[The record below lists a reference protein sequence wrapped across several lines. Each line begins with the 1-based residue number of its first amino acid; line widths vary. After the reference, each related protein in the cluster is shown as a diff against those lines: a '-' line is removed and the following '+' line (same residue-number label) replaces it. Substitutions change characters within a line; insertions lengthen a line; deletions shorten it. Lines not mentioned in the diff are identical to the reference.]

1 MHSQQQAFRESEYTR
16 SYHVYFCNNC
26 LQVLLIEKEKPINQ
40 HKMETLS
47 RQACPGCR
55 LSLSESLSVRSANS
69 SSKITSWKNPQINLQ
84 TVKQLYKA
92 KFIRASS
99 THGLF
104 SKITFIDN
112 LIGGLRSDSVALITG
127 TTIPHLLAQRYSV
140 SVQLP
145 ESLGGLSGSA
155 LFIDGGNSFDVYLFT
170 SIAREYGID
179 YQKALENITIS
190 RAFTPY
196 ELLQLIRHTID
207 EVFEDHE
214 PEVLVISS
222 IFNLFT
228 KDFEEEESSRMIREL
243 GEGIIRVS
251 KMRQIPIIITST
263 CNEYHEFLFRN
274 YCNIRVHFQEEKYR
288 IRSVLSRHPLR
299 KRTEVI
305 QPISFQTYN
314 QSMLVPLEAVVHG

>member
-1 MHSQQQAFRESEYTR
+1 MHSQQAFRESEYTR

-145 ESLGGLSGSA
+145 ESLGGLSSSA

-228 KDFEEEESSRMIREL
+228 EDFEEEESSRMIREL

>member
-1 MHSQQQAFRESEYTR
+1 
-16 SYHVYFCNNC
+16 
-26 LQVLLIEKEKPINQ
+26 
-40 HKMETLS
+40 
-47 RQACPGCR
+47 
-55 LSLSESLSVRSANS
+55 
-69 SSKITSWKNPQINLQ
+69 
-84 TVKQLYKA
+84 
-92 KFIRASS
+92 
-99 THGLF
+99 
-104 SKITFIDN
+104 
-112 LIGGLRSDSVALITG
+112 LITG
-127 TTIPHLLAQRYSV
+127 TTIPHLLAERYSV

-145 ESLGGLSGSA
+145 ESLGGLSSSA

-207 EVFEDHE
+207 EVFEDHQ

-222 IFNLFT
+222 IFSLFT
-228 KDFEEEESSRMIREL
+228 EDFEEEESSRMIREL

-274 YCNIRVHFQEEKYR
+274 YCNIRVHFQEEKYC
-288 IRSVLSRHPLR
+288 IRSVLSRHPSK

-314 QSMLVPLEAVVHG
+314 QSTLLPLEAVVHG

>member
-1 MHSQQQAFRESEYTR
+1 MHSQQAFRESGYTR
-16 SYHVYFCNNC
+16 SYHVYYCNNC

-40 HKMETLS
+40 YKTETLS
-47 RQACPGCR
+47 RQACPGCQ
-55 LSLSESLSVRSANS
+55 LSLSESLSVRTANS
-69 SSKITSWKNPQINLQ
+69 SSKIASWKNPQINLQ
-84 TVKQLYKA
+84 AIKQLYNA

-99 THGLF
+99 TRGLF

-127 TTIPHLLAQRYSV
+127 TTIPHLLAERYSV

-145 ESLGGLSGSA
+145 ESLGGLSSSA

-207 EVFEDHE
+207 EVFEDHQ
-214 PEVLVISS
+214 PEVLVISN
-222 IFNLFT
+222 IFSLFT
-228 KDFEEEESSRMIREL
+228 EDFEEESSRMIHEL

-274 YCNIRVHFQEEKYR
+274 YCNIRVHFQEEKYC
-288 IRSVLSRHPLR
+288 IRSVLSRHPSK

-314 QSMLVPLEAVVHG
+314 QSTLLPLEAVVHG

>member
-1 MHSQQQAFRESEYTR
+1 MHSQQAFRESGFRRLY
-16 SYHVYFCNNC
+16 YVYFCNSC

-40 HKMETLS
+40 HLMEVLS
-47 RQACPGCR
+47 RQACPSCR
-55 LSLSESLSVRSANS
+55 TSLSESLSVRSTNR
-69 SSKITSWKNPQINLQ
+69 SSKITSWTHPEINLQ
-84 TVKQLYKA
+84 TGKLLYTA

-104 SKITFIDN
+104 SKIAFIDN

-145 ESLGGLSGSA
+145 ERLGGLSSSA
-155 LFIDGGNSFDVYLFT
+155 IFIDGGNSFDVYLFT
-170 SIAREYGID
+170 SIAREYGIN

-207 EVFEDHE
+207 DVFEDHQ
-214 PEVLVISS
+214 PEVLIISN
-222 IFNLFT
+222 IFSLFT
-228 KDFEEEESSRMIREL
+228 EDFEEEESSRMIREL

-251 KMRQIPIIITST
+251 KMRQIPIVITST
-263 CNEYHEFLFRN
+263 HNEYHEFLFRN
-274 YCNIRVHFQEEKYR
+274 YCNIRVDVQEEKHS
-288 IRSVLSRHPLR
+288 IRSVMSKHPSR
-299 KRTEVI
+299 KRMEVI

-314 QSMLVPLEAVVHG
+314 QSMLLPLEAVVHG

>member
-1 MHSQQQAFRESEYTR
+1 MHSQQAFRESGYTR
-16 SYHVYFCNNC
+16 SYHVYYCNNC

-84 TVKQLYKA
+84 TVKQLYKT

-127 TTIPHLLAQRYSV
+127 TTIPHLLAERYSV

-145 ESLGGLSGSA
+145 ESLGGLSSSA

-207 EVFEDHE
+207 EVFEDHQ

-222 IFNLFT
+222 IFSLFT
-228 KDFEEEESSRMIREL
+228 EDFEEEESSRMIREL
-243 GEGIIRVS
+243 VEGIIRVS

-274 YCNIRVHFQEEKYR
+274 YCNIRVHFQEEKYC
-288 IRSVLSRHPLR
+288 IRSVLSRHPSK

-314 QSMLVPLEAVVHG
+314 QSTLLPLEAVVHG